1 MKETQPPITT
11 ADEYAGY
18 QRALVDINAE
28 CLGREQDVFQAR
40 GDPGKLD
47 RARTALFRMYRI
59 RQGLIDAI
67 RDYERLQA
75 PSAPSAPSQRKSG

>member
-28 CLGREQDVFQAR
+28 CLEREQDVFQAR
-40 GDPGKLD
+40 TDAAKLD
-47 RARTALFRMYRI
+47 RARAALFRMYRI
-59 RQGLIDAI
+59 RQGLITAI
-67 RDYERLQA
+67 RDYERPLA
-75 PSAPSAPSQRKSG
+75 PSPRKSG

>member
-18 QRALVDINAE
+18 QRALEDINAE
-28 CLGREQDVFQAR
+28 CVGREQDVFQAQSDSAR
-40 GDPGKLD
+40 LE

-59 RQGLIDAI
+59 RQGILEALA
-67 RDYERLQA
+67 DYERQHRV
-75 PSAPSAPSQRKSG
+75 SRRKSG